1 MNKEI
6 NRLIEHFKM
15 EAHPEGGYFVETYKS
30 DLLLDTPRGKRA
42 ASTAIHFLITKDS
55 ISHLH
60 RLSSDEGWHFH
71 LGDPLLVIEITPDGK
86 LIETRLGPN
95 FENGEKLQHIVPA
108 GHWFASTSTGEYS
121 FVGCTVSPGFEF
133 EDFEMA
139 KYEKLATDFP
149 HLEKVC
155 LEYCLKS

>member
-1 MNKEI
+1 MSKTI
-6 NRLIEHFKM
+6 KQLIDHFRM
-15 EAHPEGGYFVETYKS
+15 QAHPEGGYFVETYKS

-60 RLSSDEGWHFH
+60 RLRSDEGWHYH
-71 LGDPLLVIEITPDGK
+71 LGEPLFVIEITPDGK

-95 FENGEKLQHIVPA
+95 FEKGEKLQHIVPA

-121 FVGCTVSPGFEF
+121 LVGCTVSPGFEF
-133 EDFEMA
+133 EDFELA
-139 KYEKLATDFP
+139 KYDELSKEFP
-149 HLEKVC
+149 HLDNICKK
-155 LEYCLKS
+155 YCLN